1 MSQSHEKT
9 SFIYNEKSLSYE
21 AFSKLCEQAISEK
34 LNSTSVEKYY
44 TVLEILQGNELDY
57 DSLKLFSRLVSN
69 LLRAGAKDIIEVV
82 LTKAPKYN
90 PSDPHKFIKSFKA
103 YQEFCYNLLSFDCS
117 YIIKVTNY
125 IMNEAL
131 KLCTMSV
138 SDLVSL
144 KVGDDHHFDSIEDIQ
159 KKARNI
165 LQGAKKDKV
174 MPITDLKDEDFITEL
189 FKTHPNA
196 REKGIHREGSYIK
209 AYKGRSK
216 QNTPCYFISVCN
228 DQDTVRSTPSQDSKN
243 VDFQDIS
250 YMKCINEMAVNLSKN
265 MIKSVKELRLDVKMF
280 IDFAVNIAD
289 KFPFNKPKILKLIL
303 KMIPHSALH
312 VQIHAIFIKILFYLI
327 KKMPYYEEEILE
339 AVLTRFVQIDVSI
352 KSKQLAH
359 KRHFTSQDLKADVY
373 LYYLI
378 QHFKN
383 RLRAI
388 EDEAI
393 PSLRKDLKN
402 SAKAQIKEDS
412 DDDSILES
420 SDEEETFDTNTVAR
434 NKIDRF

>member
-1 MSQSHEKT
+1 
-9 SFIYNEKSLSYE
+9 
-21 AFSKLCEQAISEK
+21 
-34 LNSTSVEKYY
+34 
-44 TVLEILQGNELDY
+44 
-57 DSLKLFSRLVSN
+57 VSN

-82 LTKAPKYN
+82 LTKAPKYDS
-90 PSDPHKFIKSFKA
+90 SDPHKFIKSFKA

-117 YIIKVTNY
+117 YIIKVTNF

-138 SDLVSL
+138 SDVVSL
-144 KVGDDHHFDSIEDIQ
+144 KIGDDHHFECIEDIQ
-159 KKARNI
+159 KRARNI
-165 LQGAKKDKV
+165 LQGTKKNKV
-174 MPITDLKDEDFITEL
+174 VAITDSKDEDFITGL

-196 REKGIHREGSYIK
+196 REKGIHKEGSYIK
-209 AYKGRSK
+209 AYKGKSK
-216 QNTPCYFISVCN
+216 QNTPCYFIAVCN
-228 DQDTVRSTPSQDSKN
+228 DRDTAKTTPNQGGKN
-243 VDFQDIS
+243 PDFQDIS
-250 YMKCINEMAVNLSKN
+250 YMKCINEIAVNLSKN
-265 MIKSVKELRLDVKMF
+265 MINSVKELRLDVKMF
-280 IDFAVNIAD
+280 IDFAVNIAN

-312 VQIHAIFIKILFYLI
+312 VQIHAIFIKILFYII

-352 KSKQLAH
+352 KSKQLAQ

-383 RLRAI
+383 RLKVI

-393 PSLRKDLKN
+393 PSLRKDLTI
-402 SAKAQIKEDS
+402 SAKVIKVEDS

-420 SDEEETFDTNTVAR
+420 SDEEETYDSDTVAR
-434 NKIDRF
+434 NKMYKF